1 MHTFNILLFELI
13 LGKKNNKNITGP
25 VDGYR
30 TIDMVD
36 KIVKIERK
44 PPNNEKMEKFK
55 KRRL

>member
-13 LGKKNNKNITGP
+13 LGEKNNKNITGP

-30 TIDMVD
+30 PMDMVD

-44 PPNNEKMEKFK
+44 PPNNE
-55 KRRL
+55 